1 MREIYSTLS
10 YTRRFGLD
18 AFLRATKSIFRAVG
32 ALISKARDTEML
44 KTLLGLTATAAM
56 MSTSVAAHALTL
68 TNRDRTAHTVAIL
81 EEDDEWSATIQPG
94 ETLRNLCVS
103 RCSIA
108 IGPDED
114 RDFQGF
120 ESVSIVDGRLILTRS
135 TTGGAAA
142 LQNDGQ
148 PQAPE
153 KVRLFGGEANSGSLS
168 QAARPASRSR
178 SSDSRLR
185 IDCGA
190 LFR

>member
-1 MREIYSTLS
+1 M
-10 YTRRFGLD
+10 D
-18 AFLRATKSIFRAVG
+18 
-32 ALISKARDTEML
+32 ML
-44 KTLLGLTATAAM
+44 KTLLGLTAAAALL
-56 MSTSVAAHALTL
+56 STSIAAHAVTL
-68 TNRDRTAHTVAIL
+68 TNRDKTVHTVTVL

-108 IGPDED
+108 IAPDED

-120 ESVSIVDGRLILTRS
+120 ESVSIVDGRLIVTRA

-142 LQNDGQ
+142 SQNRLQNDGR
-148 PQAPE
+148 PQDLE
-153 KVRLFGGEANSGSLS
+153 KVRLSWVEANWGPLS
-168 QAARPASRSR
+168 RGARPVGRSGGAG
-178 SSDSRLR
+178 SRLW